1 MNKKPLLENKLK
13 AICSVTELAGI
24 LGFSRTRFYQL
35 QKMGVFPMPA
45 FCIRTKRPFYPL
57 DLQEKCIEIRKTG
70 IAHNGQPILFYG
82 ERKNRNK
89 ASWELSESEKDS
101 NKNQQKYK
109 EFTNTL
115 RRMGLNVSC
124 TSVENAI
131 NTLFPEG
138 LEQHSDKGQTV
149 RDLFRYLTAKL

>member
-13 AICSVTELAGI
+13 AVCSVTELAGI

-35 QKMGVFPMPA
+35 QRMGVFPMPV
-45 FCIRTKRPFYPL
+45 FCIRTRRPFYPL
-57 DLQEKCIEIRKTG
+57 DLQKKCIEIRKTG
-70 IAHNGQPILFYG
+70 IAHNGRPFLFYG

-89 ASWELSESEKDS
+89 APWELSEPEKSSD
-101 NKNQQKYK
+101 KNHQKYE
-109 EFTNTL
+109 EFANTL

-124 TSVENAI
+124 KAVENAV
-131 NTLFPEG
+131 NVLFPEG
-138 LEQHSDKGQTV
+138 LEQYSDEGRTV